1 MTDPLHQINVSYA
14 AKEDRLLLRVSTRG
28 GDEYRV
34 WLTRR
39 FTRLLL
45 GLLRKQMEKYGG
57 APTIAASGET
67 RRMFRQGAMN
77 QSYDAERSEGYP
89 LGQQGVLA
97 VRVNATAGQDGR
109 LGLQLLPEGDQGVT
123 LNLDKT
129 LLYLFYNLLTQGI
142 EQAQWN
148 LQSAEDQSG
157 RVH

>member
-14 AKEDRLLLRVSTRG
+14 PKEDRLLLRVSTRA
-28 GDEYRV
+28 GDEYRI

-57 APTIAASGET
+57 APTLAASGEA
-67 RRMFRQGAMN
+67 RRMFHQGAMN
-77 QSYDAERSEGYP
+77 QSYDAASSGNYP
-89 LGQQGVLA
+89 LGQAGILA
-97 VRVNATAGQDGR
+97 VRMQAAAAADGR
-109 LGLQLLPEGDQGVT
+109 LGLQVLPEAGQGVT

-142 EQAQWN
+142 DQAQWN
-148 LQSAEDQSG
+148 LFSADDQPG
-157 RVH
+157 QVH